1 MDESFAMLA
10 IGPFEVKFTPFS
22 RRAVMQDTG
31 CSGLRV
37 PFVSI
42 HGDLLFRPL
51 DIVGRNYQ
59 FLRKRIVGE
68 IGIPYGTFLSQE
80 ALIQAAFKIFNGD
93 NVLVIRTG
101 SMHHV
106 KRIQVILLQDIAN
119 VLQSLRI
126 AGLFLLFCGVLPLLT
141 QNDGLFMVQ
150 RHIPSAENYHLFVMV
165 DKRPAPGPVPAGSTM
180 ALDKL
185 FSIQVSPQERF
196 CTSVRM

>member
-59 FLRKRIVGE
+59 FLRKRIVG
-68 IGIPYGTFLSQE
+68 
-80 ALIQAAFKIFNGD
+80 D
-93 NVLVIRTG
+93 NRHTIRYLPFSG
-101 SMHHV
+101 S
-106 KRIQVILLQDIAN
+106 AYP
-119 VLQSLRI
+119 
-126 AGLFLLFCGVLPLLT
+126 GGF
-141 QNDGLFMVQ
+141 QNL
-150 RHIPSAENYHLFVMV
+150 
-165 DKRPAPGPVPAGSTM
+165 
-180 ALDKL
+180 
-185 FSIQVSPQERF
+185 
-196 CTSVRM
+196 